1 MVKGVG
7 RSLNCLSG
15 LFLLRWKSLSYLT
28 AHRTPLHAAA
38 FADNVSGLRM
48 LLQHQAEVNATD
60 HTGRT
65 ALMTAAENGQTAAMG
80 VYKPFVEERNSPGV
94 FARWISPAF
103 GVQEA
108 GDMSLGVSLSADG
121 MQSVCR

>member
-1 MVKGVG
+1 MAKGVG

-15 LFLLRWKSLSYLT
+15 HLSLLRRNSLPCLT
-28 AHRTPLHAAA
+28 VPRPLLCRTPLHAAA

-65 ALMTAAENGQTAAMG
+65 ALMTAAEHGQTAA
-80 VYKPFVEERNSPGV
+80 
-94 FARWISPAF
+94 
-103 GVQEA
+103 
-108 GDMSLGVSLSADG
+108 LGV
-121 MQSVCR
+121 